1 MPRGIFAYTPYP
13 AHGKRVAL
21 VYYVSR
27 KGVVID
33 MNKKSSSPPKKDS
46 LKYFK
51 KEILSSVHGIKRD
64 ILNLT
69 LDDKKKYTITE
80 AEKIYSE
87 TLNNL

>member
-13 AHGKRVAL
+13 AHDKRVAL

-33 MNKKSSSPPKKDS
+33 MSKKSSSAPKKDS
-46 LKYFK
+46 QKYFK

-80 AEKIYSE
+80 AEKICSE